1 MDDFSAYETAEAAA
15 LYDAVFAGRD
25 DAAFWLAMAAASG
38 GPVLELGCGT
48 GRVLLP
54 LARAG
59 FEITGIDL
67 SAPMVEHCRAK
78 LHGEPAAVRDRV
90 RLLVGDMT
98 AFDLGRR
105 FALIICPFGSFHHL
119 RTVEQQLACL
129 ERCRTHLQP
138 HGRLVLDLLNP
149 DPAPPAY
156 LRDEEQAAQEAAAE
170 EIDWTD
176 GRRIRSSMT
185 VTGYQ
190 RTLQCS
196 ECTMTYE
203 VVEVDGTTRSVTE
216 TFPLRYVF
224 RYELEHLL
232 ARAGFSLVT
241 LHGDYDGSR
250 FAEES
255 VGLIAVFEPSGDPG
269 TG

>member
-1 MDDFSAYETAEAAA
+1 MDDYSAYETAEAAA

-25 DAAFWLAMAAASG
+25 DAPFWLARAAESG
-38 GPVLELGCGT
+38 DPVLELGCGT

-59 FEITGIDL
+59 HEVTGIDL
-67 SAPMVEHCRAK
+67 SAPMIEHCRAK
-78 LHGEPAAVRDRV
+78 LQREPAAVRARV
-90 RLLVGDMT
+90 RLLAGDMT
-98 AFDLGRR
+98 SFDLGDR
-105 FALIICPFGSFHHL
+105 FATIVCPFGGFHHL

-129 ERCRTHLQP
+129 ERCRAHLRP
-138 HGRLVLDLLNP
+138 HGRLVLDLANP

-156 LRDEEQAAQEAAAE
+156 LRDEEQTAREAATE
-170 EIDWTD
+170 LVDWTD
-176 GRRIRSSMT
+176 GRRVRSSMT
-185 VTGYQ
+185 ITGYQ

-203 VVEVDGTTRSVTE
+203 VVETDGTTRLITE

-232 ARAGFSLVT
+232 ARSGFSLVA
-241 LHGDYDGSR
+241 LYGDYDGLP

-255 VGLIAVFEPSGDPG
+255 VGLIAVFEPSAA
-269 TG
+269 